1 MHILV
6 TGGAGFIGS
15 HLVEN
20 LLLEGHRVGVLDD
33 FNEYYS
39 PAIKRANLAAVQ
51 ERIDLHEADLRDA
64 ASVSTIVSEGNYDAI
79 VHLAARAGVRPSIA
93 DPQLYVDVNV
103 TGTLNLLEAA
113 RHARVP
119 RFVFAS
125 SSSVYGLCET
135 VPFREDVPLPQT
147 ISPYAATKLAG
158 EHLCSNYAHLYNLQV
173 VCLRFFTVYGP
184 RQRPDLAIHQFTRRI
199 QRGLPIHQFGDGLT
213 RRDYTYVDDT
223 IQGVVAA
230 LSYDGPRFDVF
241 NLGESQTTPL
251 CDLIGLIES
260 ALEKRAVIERLPEQ
274 PGDVPLTCAD
284 ISKARRLLGYR
295 PTTVIAEG
303 IPRFVEWY
311 LATQEPTS
319 AGKLERMEAIAP

>member
-15 HLVEN
+15 HLVET
-20 LLLEGHRVGVLDD
+20 LLSEGHRVGVLDD
-33 FNEYYS
+33 FNDFYAPS
-39 PAIKRANLAAVQ
+39 IKRANLAAVQ
-51 ERIDLHEADLRDA
+51 ERIDLHEADLRNA
-64 ASVSTIVSEGNYDAI
+64 AAVEAI
-79 VHLAARAGVRPSIA
+79 VGEGGYEAIIHLAARAGVRPSIA
-93 DPQLYVDVNV
+93 DPQLYVDANI

-113 RHARVP
+113 RRGGVR

-125 SSSVYGLCET
+125 SSSVYGLCQT
-135 VPFREDVPLPQT
+135 VPFREDALLPQT

-158 EHLCSNYAHLYNLQV
+158 EHLCSNYAHLYGLQV

-199 QRGLPIHQFGDGLT
+199 QRGLPIQQFGDGLT

-230 LSYDGPRFDVF
+230 LGYEGPRFDVF

-251 CDLIGLIES
+251 RDLIELIEG

-295 PTTVIAEG
+295 PATVIAEG

-311 LATQEPTS
+311 LATQEAAP
-319 AGKLERMEAIAP
+319 AANLERMGATAP